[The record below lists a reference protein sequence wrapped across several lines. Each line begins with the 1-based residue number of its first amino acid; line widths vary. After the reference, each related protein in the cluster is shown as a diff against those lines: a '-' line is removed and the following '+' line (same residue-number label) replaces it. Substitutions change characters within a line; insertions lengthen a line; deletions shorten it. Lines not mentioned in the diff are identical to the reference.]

1 MSSPRRR
8 YHAPIRQEHAEAT
21 RLRIRT
27 VAALLFVERGYAATS
42 MVDLANA
49 AGLSVPTLY
58 AAFGS
63 KRGIATAIIEA
74 ATRQP
79 DVRQLLEEVLETPGP
94 RQQLLLAA
102 RITRRILERGGEVIE
117 LLQRAGNEELLEEW
131 RSWEARRLRG
141 QRPLVR
147 SLAAKG
153 VLRRDLSVDRAAD
166 ILWMLTGR
174 DVYTMLVTQR
184 GWSGD
189 YYERWLAGVLARELL
204 EGQDQQSAPP

>member
-8 YHAPIRQEHAEAT
+8 YHAPIRQEQAQAT
-21 RLRIRT
+21 RQRIRAI
-27 VAALLFVERGYAATS
+27 AARLFAERGYAATS
-42 MVDLANA
+42 MVDLADA

-63 KRGIATAIIEA
+63 KRGIATAIIED
-74 ATRQP
+74 ATSQP
-79 DVRQLLEEVLETPGP
+79 DVRELLAEALEAHGP
-94 RQQLLLAA
+94 HQQLLLAA

-117 LLQRAGNEELLEEW
+117 LLRRAGNEELLEEW

-153 VLRRDLSVDRAAD
+153 VLRHDLSANRAAD
-166 ILWMLTGR
+166 ILWVLTGR
-174 DVYTMLVTQR
+174 DVYAMLVTQR

-204 EGQDQQSAPP
+204 EGQDQQSTPP